1 MNHPIARER
10 SLAPDLARGLMLLLI
25 VLSNTVFHLWAAP
38 YGPSGWHPAD
48 GSGLDRAVQ
57 FAMITTLDLRVYPL
71 FAFLF
76 GYGLWVSFRRRV
88 DEGVGEATA
97 AARVRR
103 RCLWLVVFG
112 AVHAGLLMAGDVLAS
127 YGVLGLL
134 VGWLLLRRSDRTIVV
149 VCGFATV
156 ILVALLVFGGLLYGL
171 DLLDGGAGP
180 VPPAPSSADAY
191 ATGQASWLAS
201 VLPRLGTWGVV
212 TASVALSVTAPL
224 ALLLGVLAARRGILA
239 DPGAHLGLLRVVAV
253 AGIGVGWLGGVPAA
267 LAHVGAWSVPDAV
280 LADGGPL
287 FVAQWATGP
296 AAGLG
301 YVAAFALLAHRVA
314 GRAHGTALTAVRA
327 MGRRSMST
335 YLSHSLLC
343 APLLAAWG
351 FGLGAH
357 LSSASM
363 ALVAVA
369 AWLVTAVLAL
379 GFERAGRRGPA
390 EALLGRLVDGRRQR
404 AGSTTAV
411 TTSPSRTAQR
421 PVNDVSVTPSTAGP
435 STRSDAVN
443 VPSTAGTSSAS
454 SKPSQRPASG
464 NQAL

>member
-171 DLLDGGAGP
+171 DLLDGARGRCRPRRRRPTPTPRGRRPGSPRCSRVSGP
-180 VPPAPSSADAY
+180 GGRHGIGRPLRD
-191 ATGQASWLAS
+191 G
-201 VLPRLGTWGVV
+201 
-212 TASVALSVTAPL
+212 PL

-280 LADGGPL
+280 LADGVPCSSRSGPPDRPP
-287 FVAQWATGP
+287 GS
-296 AAGLG
+296 
-301 YVAAFALLAHRVA
+301 
-314 GRAHGTALTAVRA
+314 GTS
-327 MGRRSMST
+327 RRSRCSPT
-335 YLSHSLLC
+335 VSPDGRTAPRSPPCGRWAGARCRPTCRTRCC
-343 APLLAAWG
+343 ARRCWRRG
-351 FGLGAH
+351 D
-357 LSSASM
+357 SAS
-363 ALVAVA
+363 AH
-369 AWLVTAVLAL
+369 T
-379 GFERAGRRGPA
+379 
-390 EALLGRLVDGRRQR
+390 
-404 AGSTTAV
+404 
-411 TTSPSRTAQR
+411 
-421 PVNDVSVTPSTAGP
+421 
-435 STRSDAVN
+435 
-443 VPSTAGTSSAS
+443 
-454 SKPSQRPASG
+454 
-464 NQAL
+464 